1 MRRGSTAAGYLF
13 VLPFLVPFVV
23 FVLYPLTRSVF
34 FSLHRW
40 DLLVGDRGFVGLL
53 NYRLLF
59 SDPFFWSSLRNT
71 LLFTA
76 LAVPALVIT
85 GLALA
90 LVLERP
96 LRLYAGLRAVFFAS
110 SVFSVSVVT
119 LIWQVVL
126 DPRRG
131 LLAKLVEVDV
141 LSHRYLAMPA
151 IVVTTVWWG
160 VGFPM
165 VLFLAG
171 LQQIPRAVYEAAALD
186 NASRFAVLRRITLPA
201 LARTTL
207 LVVVMEFIMQFQIFG
222 QVLLLT
228 GGGPASSTRV
238 VVMYL
243 YESAFRDWQLGYAS
257 AVANLLFIAMA
268 AASFFQLRL
277 GRTRE
282 AQ

>member
-1 MRRGSTAAGYLF
+1 MRSNRIGLLF
-13 VLPFLVPFVV
+13 VAPFLLPFLIFVV
-23 FVLYPLTRSVF
+23 YPLLRSVW
-34 FSLHRW
+34 FSLHKW
-40 DLLVGDRGFVGLL
+40 DLLGTEKAFVGVG
-53 NYRLLF
+53 NYRLLAA
-59 SDPFFWSSLRNT
+59 DPFFWSALRNT
-71 LLFTA
+71 LLFTFM
-76 LAVPALVIT
+76 AVPALVIT

-131 LLAKLVEVDV
+131 LLAKAVEVDV
-141 LSHRYLAMPA
+141 LSNRWLAMPA

-171 LQQIPRAVYEAAALD
+171 LQQIPRAVYEAAQLD
-186 NASRFAVLRRITLPA
+186 HASRWAVLRRITLPA

-228 GGGPASSTRV
+228 GGGPSSSTRV
-238 VVMYL
+238 LVMYL

-268 AASFFQLRL
+268 VASFFQLRL
-277 GRTRE
+277 GAPRE
-282 AQ
+282 AT

>member
-1 MRRGSTAAGYLF
+1 MRSNRIGLLF
-13 VLPFLVPFVV
+13 VAPFLAPFLIFVV
-23 FVLYPLTRSVF
+23 YPLLRSVW
-34 FSLHRW
+34 FSLHKW
-40 DLLVGDRGFVGLL
+40 DLLGTEKAFVGAG
-53 NYRLLF
+53 NYRLLA
-59 SDPFFWSSLRNT
+59 SDPFFWSALRNT
-71 LLFTA
+71 LLFTFM
-76 LAVPALVIT
+76 AVPALVIT

-131 LLAKLVEVDV
+131 LLAKAVEVDV
-141 LSHRYLAMPA
+141 LSNRWLAMPA

-171 LQQIPRAVYEAAALD
+171 LQQIPRAVYEAAELD
-186 NASRFAVLRRITLPA
+186 RASRWAVLRRITLPA

-228 GGGPASSTRV
+228 GGGPSSSTRV

-257 AVANLLFIAMA
+257 AVANLLFLAMA
-268 AASFFQLRL
+268 VASFFQLRL
-277 GRTRE
+277 GRPKE
-282 AQ
+282 AT